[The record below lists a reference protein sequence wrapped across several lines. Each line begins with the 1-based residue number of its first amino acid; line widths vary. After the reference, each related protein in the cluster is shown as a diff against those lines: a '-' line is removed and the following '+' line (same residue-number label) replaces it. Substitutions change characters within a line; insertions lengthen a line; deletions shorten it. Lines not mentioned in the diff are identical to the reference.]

1 MENYKIILA
10 SQSPR
15 RKELLSLMGLTF
27 DVLPSQK
34 EEVIDPKLPLN
45 KLSESLAYQKAED
58 VFNQTEG
65 NRIVI
70 GSDTLVKVGGKLFGK
85 PKDDQEAICMLKSL
99 SNNTH
104 EVITSLCVLIENNGE
119 VKKYLTHDIAKVK
132 FLKLS
137 DETIAEYLKSGEHK
151 DKAGAYAVQGRSGMF
166 IKQIKGS
173 FASVMGLPTH
183 QLFEILKKEGILI

>member
-10 SQSPR
+10 SKSPR
-15 RKELLSLMGLTF
+15 RKELLTLMGLTY
-27 DVLPSQK
+27 DVVPSNK
-34 EEVIDPKLPLN
+34 EEVINPKLKLN

-119 VKKYLTHDIAKVK
+119 VKKYLTHDTAKVK

-137 DETIAEYLKSGEHK
+137 SETIIEYLKSGEHK
-151 DKAGAYAVQGRSGMF
+151 DKAGAYAVQGKSGMF

-183 QLFEILKKEGILI
+183 LLFEILKKEKVLI